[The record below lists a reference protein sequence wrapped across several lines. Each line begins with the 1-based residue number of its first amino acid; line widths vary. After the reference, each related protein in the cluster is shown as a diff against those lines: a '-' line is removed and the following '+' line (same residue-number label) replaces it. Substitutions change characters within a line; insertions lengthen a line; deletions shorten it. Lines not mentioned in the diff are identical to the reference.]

1 MKLSLS
7 RLESLFRN
15 VFGVLCPVLLSLG
28 IFFAAVFF
36 WEYEQDQARQSRQQL
51 WGEKAEILLASVRS
65 NLTFSDLFSKSGND
79 FANFMERHG
88 SSAFSAELLE
98 KALQKYFPENFMD
111 SNCHLWAFS
120 LKGGKPSAISG
131 RRFERSKL
139 RLMERMMS
147 GMLEL
152 ANNSDITTA
161 QISSHEKFIRG
172 ILGHHS
178 SPLHLGKNRE
188 GRLTPVV
195 HDSRSFYLY
204 WRQFKEN
211 GSPFAGFMTLIPS
224 EKIENS
230 EFALQLIATRT
241 LEDSR
246 RHMGVAFVPAK
257 GMEQSL
263 KPILPEQFKSDPEY
277 GRTILHLL
285 NQVSSASKNSTEKS
299 AGNKTNR
306 SQQIGNHLFLRDF
319 TSTDLP
325 YDAVIFAPVPQ
336 SLQVSRI
343 HRLPLAAIVLAA
355 WIAIFFLMYLRNGR
369 LGLPLGFSF
378 RLLFFFSGLLPIFF
392 MLSLGYSLVEES
404 HSSAVEELKSDA
416 SGRLNSI
423 NESSDSLLPLYGSN
437 ISQMIKGLNLHPLL
451 ISPRRED
458 VQLAF
463 DKGRRHLKG
472 MELSLDCMFVFQPGG
487 LSELIVHDQRQKR
500 TYKTNMNIFAPAIY
514 KVNYSFRHFGNLLPI
529 RLDASQKNFLEIFGG
544 FHSNFLEE
552 MFLLS
557 YEKES
562 FVKFGDNSR
571 DYYFSTILSEN
582 GVIRSY
588 VVFVASSEE
597 LFRSFLARQ
606 LDSLNVSDSSVF
618 LAAEELANSEF
629 TIFPFKKLNVLNS
642 RIGRNAL
649 VFLRKCRSS
658 IFEKYITDRENL
670 YVFFPLSKMNR
681 YAAGCIISL
690 SGVNTQRD
698 FKRLALVSI
707 AILLACIMYVMA
719 SIASAH
725 LLEPLNRIN
734 HALNRISSGDLD
746 SRILSSRTDELGQ
759 LEKAINL
766 MIDGLKKRLRLGK
779 FVSAAFEQSLAT
791 TIDLEKFKKARYLQG
806 TVLFS
811 DIRSFTSLAETFTPG
826 EIASMLNLHLE
837 TMTEEIQKRG
847 GQVEQFIGD
856 AIVAVFPDK
865 EKSDSHCQ
873 AIQAALAMYNAHKT
887 ISLKREHLRQ
897 FAYSFGIGLEHGQLI
912 AGPLITPDRSE
923 FLLIGK
929 AKEQAEQYE
938 QLSKQGKNTRIIF
951 SKNLINALKLE
962 PGVQYE
968 QLEKTE
974 LFEMVIP
981 GEKA

>member
-1 MKLSLS
+1 MKFSVA

-15 VFGVLCPVLLSLG
+15 VFGVLCPLLLSLG
-28 IFFAAVFF
+28 IVFAAVFF
-36 WEYEQDQARQSRQQL
+36 WEYEQDQVRQSKQQL

-79 FANFMERHG
+79 LANFMERQE
-88 SSAFSAELLE
+88 SSDFSAELLE
-98 KALQKYFPENFMD
+98 DALQKYFPENFLD
-111 SNCHLWAFS
+111 SNCQIWAFS
-120 LKGGKPSAISG
+120 SKNGKPGAITG
-131 RRFERSKL
+131 RRFEKSKL

-147 GMLEL
+147 GLLEL
-152 ANNSDITTA
+152 ANNPEITTA
-161 QISSHEKFIRG
+161 QISYHEKYIKG

-178 SPLHLGKNRE
+178 SPVHLGKNRE

-195 HDSRSFYLY
+195 HDGRPFYLY
-204 WRQFKEN
+204 WRQFKVN
-211 GSPFAGFMTLIPS
+211 GIPYAGFMALIPS

-230 EFALQLIATRT
+230 EFALQLIANRT

-263 KPILPEQFKSDPEY
+263 QPILPEHFKSDPEY
-277 GRTILHLL
+277 SRTILQLL
-285 NQVSSASKNSTEKS
+285 NEVSVDGKISEEKS
-299 AGNKTNR
+299 QGDKTAR
-306 SQQIGNHLFLRDF
+306 SQQLGNHLFLRDF

-336 SLQVSRI
+336 SLEVMRI
-343 HRLPLAAIVLAA
+343 NRLPLAATVLAA
-355 WIAIFFLMYLRNGR
+355 WIAIFSLMYLRNGR

-404 HSSAVEELKSDA
+404 HSSAVAELKNDA
-416 SGRLNSI
+416 SGRLNMI

-463 DKGRRHLKG
+463 DKGRQHLKG

-514 KVNYSFRHFGNLLPI
+514 KVNYGFRHFGNLLPI
-529 RLDASQKNFLEIFGG
+529 SLDPSQKNFLEIFGG

-582 GVIRSY
+582 GVVRSY

-606 LDSLNVSDSSVF
+606 LDSLNVSDSAVF

-658 IFEKYITDRENL
+658 IFEKHITDQDNL
-670 YVFFPLSKMNR
+670 YVFFPLSKMTR

-698 FKRLALVSI
+698 FKRLALISI

-725 LLEPLNRIN
+725 LLEPLDRIN
-734 HALNRISSGDLD
+734 HSLNRISSGDLD
-746 SRILSSRTDELGQ
+746 SRILSSRNDELGQ

-779 FVSAAFEQSLAT
+779 FVSAAFEQSLTAT
-791 TIDLEKFKKARYLQG
+791 TDLEEFRKARYLHG

-811 DIRSFTSLAETFTPG
+811 DIRSFTTLSETFTPS
-826 EIASMLNLHLE
+826 EVAAMLNLHLE

-865 EKSDSHCQ
+865 EKADSHNR
-873 AIQAALAMYNAHKT
+873 AIQAALAMYSAHKN
-887 ISLKREHLRQ
+887 INLKREQ
-897 FAYSFGIGLEHGQLI
+897 FNQFVYSFGIGLEHGQLI

-951 SKNLINALKLE
+951 SKDLIPALKLE
-962 PGVQYE
+962 PGVLYE
-968 QLEKTE
+968 QLEQTD

-981 GEKA
+981 GESA